1 MSESSIFYEVFPL
14 SLQRQGEEVCGDQV
28 KIFRTPEKTIMVL
41 SDGLGSGIKA
51 AILARLTTEIIVT
64 MLKAGAPLQEVIETV
79 IGTLPTCR
87 ERNLAYAT
95 FAILQ
100 IQHANGRFNLVNFD
114 SPPAILLK
122 HRQPVHLE
130 TRNETICGKSL
141 SLSDGVLENDD
152 FLGLMSDGVLYADM
166 GVTMNPGWGWDQ
178 IAACLTKTSQT
189 SISSAERLVQAVMQE
204 TRLRY
209 GAGIG
214 DDATFVGVLAR
225 KPRRLVVFT
234 GPPADKS
241 RDEACVE
248 RLLKFEGRRVVCGGT
263 TSNIVAGYLGETIH
277 TDEGT
282 AREGIPPVGDLPEV
296 DLITEGILT
305 MARTVEL
312 LKDSGGSAS
321 QLPVD
326 RNGAVLLA
334 RKLLQADSILFLA
347 GESVN
352 PYYQNPQLPR
362 SISIRRSLVTQI
374 AEALARFQKEV
385 TVEWL

>member
-1 MSESSIFYEVFPL
+1 MTDKPIFYEVYPR
-14 SLQRQGEEVCGDQV
+14 SLKRQGEEVCGDQV
-28 KIFRTPEKTIMVL
+28 KLFRTPEKTILVL

-51 AILARLTTEIIVT
+51 TILARLTTEIIVT
-64 MLKAGAPLQEVIETV
+64 MLRAGAPLHEVIETV
-79 IGTLPTCR
+79 MGTLPTCR
-87 ERNLAYAT
+87 ERGLAYAT

-100 IQHANGRFNLVNFD
+100 IHHSDGRFNLVNFD

-122 HRQPVHLE
+122 HRKPRHLE
-130 TRNETICGKSL
+130 TRSETLCGKSL
-141 SLSDGVLENDD
+141 NLCEGTLEHGD
-152 FLGLMSDGVLYADM
+152 FVGLMSDGVLYADK
-166 GVTMNPGWGWDQ
+166 GLTMNSQWGWDE
-178 IAACLTKTSQT
+178 IAACLAKAAQNDMGT
-189 SISSAERLVQAVMQE
+189 AESFVQSVMRE
-204 TRLRY
+204 TQNRY
-209 GAGIG
+209 GETVG

-241 RDEACVE
+241 RDAACVE
-248 RLLKFEGRRVVCGGT
+248 RLLKFDGRRVVCGGT
-263 TSNIVAGYLGETIH
+263 TANIVADYLGEVIQ
-277 TDEGT
+277 TDESTG
-282 AREGIPPVGDLPEV
+282 REGIPPVGDLPEV

-312 LKDSGGSAS
+312 VKESGGSPS

-352 PYYQNPQLPR
+352 PFYQNPQLPR

-374 AEALARFQKEV
+374 TEMLRKFQKEV